1 MVTIL
6 VVDDNYNT
14 RLITKTN
21 LEDKYKILTAKDGKE
36 ALEITENE
44 HIDLIIVDV
53 MMPIMD
59 GYTLAK
65 EIRNDKNNIP
75 ILMVT
80 AKESIN
86 DKLTGFSVGVDDYM
100 IKPIDYNEL
109 RARIEA
115 LLRRANIVSSK
126 KIEIG
131 NVIINEDTYAVS
143 KDDISIELPPK
154 EFELLFKLLS
164 YPGQIFTK
172 NQILDDIWGYSSDSS
187 EDTIKTHIS
196 RIRNK
201 LKDFDEF
208 EIITVKGLGYK
219 GEIKNETR

>member
-1 MVTIL
+1 
-6 VVDDNYNT
+6 
-14 RLITKTN
+14 
-21 LEDKYKILTAKDGKE
+21 
-36 ALEITENE
+36 
-44 HIDLIIVDV
+44 

-131 NVIINEDTYAVS
+131 NVIINEDTYTVS

-219 GEIKNETR
+219 GEIKNET

>member
-44 HIDLIIVDV
+44 HIDLIIADV

-131 NVIINEDTYAVS
+131 NVIINEDTYTVS

-219 GEIKNETR
+219 GEIKNET